1 MNPARTIV
9 IVVAAIAAL
18 GLMFLVHGLLQPKP
32 VAAAPQ
38 VAQSAGPPM
47 TRVLVAKTDL
57 AVGDRLAI
65 DNMSWQ
71 PWPTTTLNA
80 AFITD
85 GETAQPKPQGAAAA
99 VSTARTTVTDM
110 ATGGGP
116 KMQSVVGDIVKE
128 AIYSGEP
135 ITDRKIVRAGDSSYM
150 AVRLPAGMRAM
161 SVAVTVESGA
171 GGFIQPGDRI
181 DVLATH
187 ADTAKNAQGMITE
200 VVLSDAL
207 VLAIDQHVDVPK
219 TNTGLPAA
227 TLTLE
232 VPVGSVEALVRAKGQ
247 GSALTMA
254 LRSYADVGGGAH
266 GPTSGRPVRIFKGSS
281 PAEVVTAQ

>member
-9 IVVAAIAAL
+9 IVVAAVAAL
-18 GLMFLVHGLLQPKP
+18 GLMFLVHGLLQPKAP
-32 VAAAPQ
+32 AAPAA
-38 VAQSAGPPM
+38 VASAGPPM
-47 TRVLVAKTDL
+47 TRVLVAKSDL

-71 PWPTTTLNA
+71 PWPTTTLNP

-85 GETAQPKPQGAAAA
+85 GESAQPKPQGAAAA

-150 AVRLPAGMRAM
+150 AVRLPPGMRAM
-161 SVAVTVESGA
+161 SVPVSVESGA

-200 VVLSDAL
+200 VVLANVL
-207 VLAIDQHVDVPK
+207 VLAIDQHVDMPK
-219 TNTGLPAA
+219 TNTGSPAS

-232 VPVGSVEALVRAKGQ
+232 VPVASVETLARSKGQ
-247 GSALTMA
+247 GSQLTMA
-254 LRSYADVGGGAH
+254 LRSYADGGGGAR
-266 GPTSGRPVRIFKGSS
+266 GPTSGRPVRLFKGSL